1 MECRIVKIDG
11 NFIIKL
17 LSKELN
23 NDVYIDQEFKLLFW
37 VIWRVYNNVM
47 LKDKILKVNQ
57 WLVRC
62 TSEHLNSYLMS
73 SGWKEIWYALGNH
86 VLVYLH
92 FTSFS
97 LSQSKALGLVC

>member
-1 MECRIVKIDG
+1 
-11 NFIIKL
+11 
-17 LSKELN
+17 
-23 NDVYIDQEFKLLFW
+23 
-37 VIWRVYNNVM
+37 M

-92 FTSFS
+92 FTSLS
-97 LSQSKALGLVC
+97 LSVKGFRVGVLALVETNWVWQIHVPLESSYG